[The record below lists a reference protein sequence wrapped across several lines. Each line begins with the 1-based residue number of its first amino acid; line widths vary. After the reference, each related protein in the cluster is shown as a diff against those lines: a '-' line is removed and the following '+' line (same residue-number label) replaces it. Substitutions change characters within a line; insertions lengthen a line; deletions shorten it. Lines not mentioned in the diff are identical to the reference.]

1 MIFWV
6 CILNSDMLINSDD
19 NGSLILW
26 KIENNYNLFHIIS
39 KNINDDYI
47 KVVLNLENNHI
58 VFPYNDLIFQFFFL
72 LYN

>member
-1 MIFWV
+1 
-6 CILNSDMLINSDD
+6 MLINSDD

-58 VFPYNDLIFQFFFL
+58 VFPYNDLIF
-72 LYN
+72 